1 MSAEQTDRQPS
12 NAELFLDREPVDV
25 GLRKQLLVD
34 DYAIA
39 SRSKAERRLGRVTRE
54 NGGEPVMRPDEP
66 WESARHLGFY
76 SSVLR
81 VDGRFQMWYFAQVY
95 ADVGYAESDDGFHWT
110 KPRVG
115 GNGENNIVFQGHG
128 FGCFLDPHET
138 DPNHRY
144 KAAYGPNIHRLRETV
159 GGPEAKA
166 RKAAHLAHSPDGI
179 RWTPY
184 NEGRPVISR
193 EPMQIGD
200 YRVFTAAD
208 THSQILWD
216 PDAQLYRLFTRDLF
230 VGPAPSAARATGGG
244 LFARDTSGDPGP
256 GEGEKVSRASRTMT
270 NPDVKADPT
279 AWTLVRTWEFDCEG
293 PNEYRRRQI
302 YGLTDWMHEGIH
314 FAMMKVFSAGGFID
328 FYIGTSRD
336 GAHWDLSW
344 VYAGEPMIPGGPEGS
359 FDRAGAS
366 PFAQP
371 VTWQDRHWLYYGGM
385 SKGHKNEDDQMAIGL
400 ATLRL
405 DGFVSLSAGDE
416 PGVVTTRPFGVEGSQ
431 LELNVDA
438 SQGQVSVEILDAAGQ
453 PIPGF
458 TRQDYRRRERVDA
471 LRLQPGWENQAGIAA
486 LAGEVVRLRFHLQ
499 NAHLYAFQVVRSDSD
514 MDSHT
519 ED

>member
-1 MSAEQTDRQPS
+1 MSAEQTDGPS
-12 NAELFLDREPVDV
+12 SYAEERSHHEPVDV
-25 GLRKQLLVD
+25 GLRKQLLID

-39 SRSKAERRLGRVTRE
+39 SKSKVERRLGKVTRE
-54 NGGEPVMRPDEP
+54 NNGEPVMKPDEP
-66 WESARHLGFY
+66 WESIRHFGFY
-76 SSVLR
+76 SSALR
-81 VDGRFQMWYFAQVY
+81 VDGKFRMWYFSQVY

-115 GNGENNIVFQGHG
+115 DNGENNIVFQGHG
-128 FGCFLDPHET
+128 FSCFLDPHET
-138 DPNHRY
+138 DPDHRY
-144 KAAYGPNIHRLRETV
+144 KAAYGPDIHRLRETV

-193 EPMQIGD
+193 EPRMIGD
-200 YRVFTAAD
+200 CRVVTAAD

-230 VGPAPSAARATGGG
+230 IGPAPNISRDPDGG
-244 LFARDTSGDPGP
+244 LFARDTFGAQEP
-256 GEGEKVSRASRTMT
+256 GEAEKVSRASRTMT

-279 AWTLVRTWEFDCEG
+279 NWTLVRTWEFDREG
-293 PNEYRRRQI
+293 PDEYRRRQI
-302 YGLTDWMHEGIH
+302 YALTDWIYEGVH
-314 FAMMKVFSAGGFID
+314 FAMVKVFIAGGFID
-328 FYIGTSRD
+328 FYIATSRD

-344 VYAGEPMIPGGPEGS
+344 IYAGERMIPGGLEGS

-405 DGFVSLSAGDE
+405 DGFVSLSAADE
-416 PGVVTTRPFGVEGSQ
+416 PGTITTRPFKVEGRQ
-431 LELNVDA
+431 LELNIDA
-438 SQGQVSVEILDAAGQ
+438 SQGQVSVEILDAAER

-458 TRQDYRRRERVDA
+458 ARQDCRSSERIDE
-471 LRLQPGWENQAGIAA
+471 LRFQPRWENQAGIAA
-486 LAGEVVRLRFHLQ
+486 LEGQVVRLGIHLH
-499 NAHLYAFQVVRSDSD
+499 NAHLYAFQITQRDGD
-514 MDSHT
+514 
-519 ED
+519 